1 VDAVVAALAEPDERR
16 VVVRAIH
23 VVHLGDWL
31 AADGA
36 PAVLASQNLGA

>member
-1 VDAVVAALAEPDERR
+1 MAGRAQRHERR
-16 VVVRAIH
+16 VVVRAID
-23 VVHLGDWL
+23 VMHLDGET